1 MEQATTHPDH
11 QDAPTEEYII
21 LSDAEGSD
29 VEEEEDQAEQRRVRK
44 AILAD
49 AKASKTPVT
58 SPASSPSRTPA
69 TTPRC
74 APKTPEDPPTWV
86 SLILEEIR
94 LLPRWV
100 TILLMTSFCVF
111 TTSAVFLGGYT
122 YGSSQKHG
130 HAAPTA
136 PAAAVS
142 AREVAAAGPVLKA
155 EACGV
160 RAQDLFPRLSRH
172 TTHRLAL
179 DNLFGST
186 RSLFSPFA
194 RADDLFTFLPFERL
208 ASHHGRRR
216 HHGRRQRRAAIE
228 PYRHHAPP
236 HHYQVFLHHAAPE
249 VPAQVQAP
257 AAPAAPPQ
265 EKPPAHFAARD
276 DPAEVRTFADLR
288 SRDSQVDT
296 RADVETEVAAPP
308 APRPEAAT
316 LSAAPRRPTAT
327 TSDRDALRGLSI
339 KQLRAILQRYGRGG
353 CPTCKEKD
361 DLVNEVIHAIN
372 ADAA

>member
-1 MEQATTHPDH
+1 MEQATTHPDHMEQATTHPDH

-130 HAAPTA
+130 
-136 PAAAVS
+136 
-142 AREVAAAGPVLKA
+142 R
-155 EACGV
+155 
-160 RAQDLFPRLSRH
+160 
-172 TTHRLAL
+172 
-179 DNLFGST
+179 
-186 RSLFSPFA
+186 
-194 RADDLFTFLPFERL
+194 
-208 ASHHGRRR
+208 
-216 HHGRRQRRAAIE
+216 
-228 PYRHHAPP
+228 
-236 HHYQVFLHHAAPE
+236 
-249 VPAQVQAP
+249 
-257 AAPAAPPQ
+257 
-265 EKPPAHFAARD
+265 
-276 DPAEVRTFADLR
+276 
-288 SRDSQVDT
+288 
-296 RADVETEVAAPP
+296 
-308 APRPEAAT
+308 
-316 LSAAPRRPTAT
+316 
-327 TSDRDALRGLSI
+327 
-339 KQLRAILQRYGRGG
+339 
-353 CPTCKEKD
+353 
-361 DLVNEVIHAIN
+361 
-372 ADAA
+372 